1 MNTPVLDG
9 RSVEQ
14 LRQKV
19 QELARSYTPEWRF
32 EGSEDDPGAALAEL
46 FCSMFHQTV
55 ERMNRVPDKLFTEFL
70 NLIGFDPP
78 APEPAAGVM
87 EFTVHDRVEEPVA
100 LPAGTQTF
108 TPDEQGENVVYE
120 TVRPMEATPARLVGL
135 YTVDADQDCIQ
146 QLEEQ

>member
-70 NLIGFDPP
+70 NLIGFDRTGPG
-78 APEPAAGVM
+78 ARCRRDGVHGSRRGGRAGGDPGRHPD
-87 EFTVHDRVEEPVA
+87 VHT
-100 LPAGTQTF
+100 G
-108 TPDEQGENVVYE
+108 
-120 TVRPMEATPARLVGL
+120 
-135 YTVDADQDCIQ
+135 
-146 QLEEQ
+146 